1 MKKVIPFVL
10 AALLMVLAISCEKEP
25 IPPAPQELKPT
36 LEVFKIP
43 DGEVPYGSKI
53 TIFWKTKNVKSL
65 KFNGILQPQSAIDS
79 GSITFERVCSD
90 ALYTVKATNI
100 SLSTEKEIEVHVGDW
115 TTSKFGLV
123 SYYPWTFKQ
132 FRIILAKDSSV
143 VYREEP
149 TDEEKAKV
157 FWYHKNGELVT
168 NFATTRK
175 WSISEDGKNMTRGNI
190 TESFSV
196 NGSDDNSELSFYQ
209 ETTWYGEKAYF
220 LNVFKHA
227 STIPTDK

>member
-10 AALLMVLAISCEKEP
+10 AALLMVLAISCQKEP
-25 IPPAPQELKPT
+25 VPPAPQELKPT

-90 ALYTVKATNI
+90 ALYTIKATNI

-123 SYYPWTFKQ
+123 SYYPWKKKEY
-132 FRIILAKDSSV
+132 RILRLDGTLDHKFDPDP
-143 VYREEP
+143 REMTE
-149 TDEEKAKV
+149 V
-157 FWYHKNGELVT
+157 FYYHK
-168 NFATTRK
+168 
-175 WSISEDGKNMTRGNI
+175 DGKKTYKENSGIDEWEVANEKLRLNK
-190 TESFSV
+190 EYFNFKV
-196 NGSDDNSELSFYQ
+196 SDVELSIFQ
-209 ETTWYGEKAYF
+209 ETTYAGEPAIFESVYE
-220 LNVFKHA
+220 HA
-227 STIPTDK
+227 STTPTDK